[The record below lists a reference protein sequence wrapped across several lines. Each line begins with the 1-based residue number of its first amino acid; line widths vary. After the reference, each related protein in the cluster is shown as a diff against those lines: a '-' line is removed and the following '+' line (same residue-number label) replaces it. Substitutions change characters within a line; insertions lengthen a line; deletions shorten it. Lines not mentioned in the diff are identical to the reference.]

1 MLPSMGLFTRQA
13 KPAFGAAPEERPA
26 VKAAAGAAGQI
37 DNYLGYVQDFT
48 RAEAIQNPTIS
59 RSRDLIVSFVSG
71 LEFCHYAKQ
80 WNSIDEDYVEVDLP
94 LDAWMEQP
102 DPNVTRQFLLGW
114 TVDDLYFHGRAYWY
128 VTSRSS
134 STGKP
139 LTFQWLPA
147 ADVEVLDM
155 TGPVYPAPSKKL
167 RFLGFDLD
175 VNNTIQFLSPIQ
187 GLVSMGWRSIQISN
201 RLDNAAMRFATNEIT
216 AGYLQQTP
224 GSEPMDPEDLAELA
238 AAWSSARKRNAIGA
252 LNAAVTWH
260 EFQSDPSK
268 LQLVEARTHQ
278 IRELA
283 NVGNVPGYLVGAPSG
298 SGMTYQNAQESQK
311 ALYLYG
317 AKPYIDTISQRLSM
331 SDVVPR
337 GRYVRLD
344 VDDFVDVAEMSDD
357 MSSDI
362 TVTDSTS
369 METPS

>member
-1 MLPSMGLFTRQA
+1 MGLFTRQSKA
-13 KPAFGAAPEERPA
+13 AFGAAPEERTP
-26 VKAAAGAAGQI
+26 VIAAAGASGQI

-59 RSRDLIVSFVSG
+59 RARDLIVSFVSG
-71 LEFCHYAKQ
+71 LSFEHYAKQ
-80 WNSIDEDYVEVDLP
+80 WNPMEEDYVEVGLP

-102 DPNVTRQFLLGW
+102 DPNVTRQFILAW
-114 TVDDLYFHGRAYWY
+114 TADDLYFHSRAYWY
-128 VTSRSS
+128 VTSRSA

-139 LTFQWLPA
+139 LTFQWLPT
-147 ADVEVLDM
+147 ADVEILDM

-175 VNNTIQFLSPIQ
+175 PNNVIQFLSPIQ
-187 GLVSMGWRSIQISN
+187 GVCSMGWRAIKISN
-201 RLDNAAMRFATNEIT
+201 RLDDAAMRFATNEIA
-216 AGYLQQTP
+216 AGYIQQTP
-224 GSEPMDPEDLAELA
+224 GSEPMEPEALTELA
-238 AAWSSARKRNAIGA
+238 AAWSAARKRNAIGA
-252 LNAAVTWH
+252 LNANAIWK
-260 EFQSDPSK
+260 EFESDPSK

-317 AKPYIDTISQRLSM
+317 AKPFIQCISERLSM

-344 VDDFVDVAEMSDD
+344 VDDFLDVPENPED
-357 MSSDI
+357 MSTDT
-362 TVTDSTS
+362 TVSQTTT
-369 METPS
+369 MESQA

>member
-1 MLPSMGLFTRQA
+1 MGLFTREA
-13 KPAFGAAPEERPA
+13 KPAFGAAPEERTS
-26 VKAAAGAAGQI
+26 VKAAAGAAGQL
-37 DNYLGYVQDFT
+37 DNYLGYVQDYS
-48 RAEAIQNPTIS
+48 RAEAVQNPTIS
-59 RSRDLIVSFVSG
+59 RARDLIVSFVSG

-80 WNSIDEDYVEVDLP
+80 WNPLEEDYVEVGLP

-102 DPNVTRQFLLGW
+102 DPQVTRQFLIGW
-114 TVDDLYFHGRAYWY
+114 TVDDLYFHSRAYWY
-128 VTSRSS
+128 VTSRSQ

-139 LTFQWLPA
+139 LSFQWLPA
-147 ADVEVLDM
+147 ADVEVVDM
-155 TGPVYPAPSKKL
+155 SGPLYPAPSKKL

-175 VNNTIQFLSPIQ
+175 PNNVIQFLSPIQ
-187 GLVSMGWRSIQISN
+187 GLLSMGWRSIQISN

-224 GSEPMDPEDLAELA
+224 GSEPMEPEDLQELA

-252 LNAAVTWH
+252 LNASVTWH

-344 VDDFVDVAEMSDD
+344 VDDFVGVPEMPED
-357 MSSDI
+357 MSTTQ
-362 TVTDSTS
+362 TVTDTTT
-369 METPS
+369 MGVPS

>member
-1 MLPSMGLFTRQA
+1 MGIFTRQV
-13 KPAFGAAPEERPA
+13 KPAFGAAPEERTA
-26 VKAAAGAAGQI
+26 VKAAAGAASQI

-71 LEFCHYAKQ
+71 LSFEHYKKE
-80 WNSIDEDYVEVDLP
+80 WDNTEEDYVEVGLPVDL
-94 LDAWMEQP
+94 WMEQP
-102 DPNVTRQFLLGW
+102 DPNVTRQFILAW
-114 TVDDLYFHGRAYWY
+114 TADDLYFHGRAYWY

-139 LTFQWLPA
+139 LTFQWLPT

-175 VNNTIQFLSPIQ
+175 TNNVIQFLSPIQ
-187 GLVSMGWRSIQISN
+187 GVCSMGWRAIKISN
-201 RLDNAAMRFATNEIT
+201 RLDDAAMRFATNEIT
-216 AGYLQQTP
+216 AGYIQQTP
-224 GSEPMDPEDLAELA
+224 GSEPMGEEELINLA
-238 AAWSSARKRNAIGA
+238 AAWSSARKRNSIGA
-252 LNAAVTWH
+252 LNANATWH

-283 NVGNVPGYLVGAPSG
+283 NVGNVPGYLVGAPAG
-298 SGMTYQNAQESQK
+298 SGMTYQNAVESQK

-317 AKPYIDTISQRLSM
+317 AKPFIQCISERLSM

-344 VDDFVDVAEMSDD
+344 VDDFIDVPETPED
-357 MSSDI
+357 MSSVSE
-362 TVTDSTS
+362 TTTTT
-369 METPS
+369 MENPA

>member
-1 MLPSMGLFTRQA
+1 MGLFTRQA
-13 KPAFGAAPEERPA
+13 KPAFGAEPAPTA
-26 VKAAAGAAGQI
+26 TVKAAAGAAGQI
-37 DNYLGYVQDFT
+37 NNYLGYVQNFS

-80 WNSIDEDYVEVDLP
+80 WNPLEEDYVEVGLP
-94 LDAWMEQP
+94 LEGWMEQP
-102 DPNVTRQFLLGW
+102 DPNVTRQFLIGW
-114 TVDDLYFHGRAYWY
+114 TVDDLYFEGRAYWY
-128 VTSRSS
+128 VTSRSQ

-139 LTFQWLPA
+139 LSFQWLPA
-147 ADVEVLDM
+147 ADVEVVDM
-155 TGPVYPAPSKKL
+155 TGPIYPAPSKKL
-167 RFLGFDLD
+167 RFLGQDLPVQD
-175 VNNTIQFLSPIQ
+175 VIQFLSPIQ
-187 GLVSMGWRSIQISN
+187 SLVSMGWRSIQISN
-201 RLDNAAMRFATNEIT
+201 RLDNAAMRFASNEIT

-224 GSEPMDPEDLAELA
+224 GSEPMDPEDLSELA

-252 LNAAVTWH
+252 LNASVTWH

-317 AKPYIDTISQRLSM
+317 AKPYIDVISQRLSM

-344 VDDFVDVAEMSDD
+344 VDDFVGVSENPEDMMQPVAPGA
-357 MSSDI
+357 
-362 TVTDSTS
+362 TVPSNS

>member
-1 MLPSMGLFTRQA
+1 MLPLMGLFSRQA
-13 KPAFGAAPEERPA
+13 KPAFAAAPDERPS
-26 VKAAAGAAGQI
+26 VKAAAGAASQI
-37 DNYLGYVQDFT
+37 DNYLGYVQDYS

-71 LEFCHYAKQ
+71 LSFEHYAEQ
-80 WNSIDEDYVEVDLP
+80 WVGDDYEEVAIP
-94 LDAWMEQP
+94 LESWMKTP

-114 TVDDLYFHGRAYWY
+114 TVDDLYFHSRAYWY
-128 VTSRSS
+128 VTSRSAT
-134 STGKP
+134 TGKP

-155 TGPVYPAPSKKL
+155 SGPVYPAPSKNL
-167 RFLGFDLD
+167 RFLGFELNPRD
-175 VNNTIQFLSPIQ
+175 VIQFLSPIQ
-187 GLVSMGWRSIQISN
+187 GLLSMGWRSIQISN

-224 GSEPMDPEDLAELA
+224 GSEPMQPEDLAELA
-238 AAWSSARKRNAIGA
+238 AAWSAARKRNAIGA
-252 LNAAVTWH
+252 LNASVTWH

-311 ALYLYG
+311 ALYWYG

-331 SDVVPR
+331 DDVLPR
-337 GRYVRLD
+337 GRFVRLD
-344 VDDFVDVAEMSDD
+344 VDDFIDVQEMPEEPMTTNIADT
-357 MSSDI
+357 SSE
-362 TVTDSTS
+362 VAS
-369 METPS
+369 